1 MVSLNFQSEH
11 SMENVNINRLKELS
25 DSASNFYN
33 DLTESQNWVLNNLK
47 YEDQDFLNN
56 KIRGAKVDVRKIS
69 RSVLNRPVFA
79 MFGVSQVGKS
89 YLVKNLLSVKG
100 KSLMV
105 GPNGEF
111 DFLSEINPPGNGAES
126 TGVVSR
132 FTIAPK
138 FSNNNYPIQCKLL
151 SVKDVLLILF
161 DSYFNDLVKLEQYA
175 SKEVIQDFLVKL
187 EEKYSA
193 SIDHQTFL
201 TSDDLWE
208 MKNYFSRRFLKF
220 SFYVDIIESA
230 GFWQTLEKMLPR
242 IPSEDLSQVF
252 GFIWNQSPVY
262 NAVLY
267 RLISELKSL
276 NFESSV
282 WVTTNAILRTGGHIL
297 DVSRLD
303 GVLDDE
309 EIITVFIESDKEVN
323 ARITL
328 VSALTAELV
337 LPLPES
343 IQNEKEFL
351 KNTDLLDFPGARGR
365 LTLKEH
371 DISEQTI
378 DKLYLRGKISYLFNS
393 YSDNYEVNNLL
404 FCMNDNQI
412 EVNELPDLV
421 NSWIEDNIGKT
432 SSERESNLKQNQL
445 PPLFVV
451 FTFFNRQLEFNAA
464 NDNKDLTYKWDNRFN
479 KFFVEGAVSAK
490 YDWHVRWTNSKP
502 KFGNFYFLRDYRFS
516 SGTFDGFETQ
526 GEETQIV
533 PSRESYMSNLKDSF
547 LQFPFVQNHIDNPN
561 ELWEQSA
568 TLNHDGSD
576 LIIQKLLPSANN
588 VVKVQN
594 YASRLNNHRNS
605 IVSDL
610 RNKLHVDD
618 VSEQRKKAFTA
629 ARNIEFGFLRLF
641 ENPKIQFNA
650 FISHLLVSETEVYN
664 LIHANLVESSVESS
678 IDSNSVFRQSYPM
691 LSFDFSRMKNLELL
705 KNELMFSTTQEVE
718 DFLSMQGIDLDKALE
733 NKNKTTS
740 EKLVDII
747 IDHWKLKIS
756 WENFQT
762 FFQAGLTK
770 SVFELYVE
778 NLFKT
783 FSLLHLGDQLVEL
796 FRKKIHV
803 VKYTRESEEYLAS
816 VSTALLNEFVTN
828 FGYNFISIEKLND
841 IEELKGDFPV
851 DFLMLKSENNSVTEK
866 ELKDLFEGMGNK
878 LNQSSSQLSDAFR
891 QYIQKIKV
899 VLLSNCGFVSYDI
912 QSNIQLSE
920 IVVRMEQLNIDYNSY
935 E

>member
-1 MVSLNFQSEH
+1 
-11 SMENVNINRLKELS
+11 MENVNINRLKELS
-25 DSASNFYN
+25 DSASLFYT
-33 DLTESQNWVLNNLK
+33 DLSESQKWVLSNLK
-47 YEDQDFLNN
+47 YEEQDFLNN
-56 KIRGAKVDVRKIS
+56 KIKGAKVDVRKIS
-69 RSVLNRPVFA
+69 RSILNRPVFA

-132 FTIAPK
+132 FTIAPH
-138 FSNNNYPIQCKLL
+138 FNNVNYPIQCKLL

-161 DSYFNDLVKLEQYA
+161 DSYFNDLVKLETYA
-175 SKEVIQDFLVKL
+175 SKEFIQDFLVGL
-187 EEKYSA
+187 ESKYTSREEQN
-193 SIDHQTFL
+193 SFL
-201 TSDDLWE
+201 TADDLWE

-220 SFYVDIIESA
+220 SFYVDIIEKA
-230 GFWQTLEKMLPR
+230 GFWNALEKILPR

-267 RLISELKSL
+267 RLVSELKAL

-282 WVTTNAILRTGGHIL
+282 WVSTNAILRTGGHIL

-309 EIITVFIESDKEVN
+309 EIFTVITESEKEIN

-328 VSALTAELV
+328 ISALTAELV
-337 LPLPES
+337 LPLPKS
-343 IQNEKEFL
+343 IENEKEFL
-351 KNTDLLDFPGARGR
+351 QNTDLLDFPGARGR

-371 DISEQTI
+371 DISELTI

-421 NSWIEDNIGKT
+421 NSWIEDNIGRT
-432 SSERESNLKQNQL
+432 ASERESNLKQNQL

-464 NDNKDLTYKWDNRFN
+464 NDNKDLSYKWDNRFN
-479 KFFVEGAVSAK
+479 KFFVDGAVSTK
-490 YDWHVRWTNSKP
+490 YDWHLRWTNSKP

-516 SGTFDGFETQ
+516 SGTFDGFEEN
-526 GEETQIV
+526 GMETQV
-533 PSRESYMSNLKDSF
+533 LPARETYMSNLKESF
-547 LQFPFVQNHIDNPN
+547 LQFPFVQDHIENPL
-561 ELWEQSA
+561 ELWQESA
-568 TLNHDGSD
+568 SPNRDGSD

-588 VVKVQN
+588 FVKVQN
-594 YASRLNNHRNS
+594 YVSRLNNHRNS
-605 IVSDL
+605 LVNDL
-610 RNKLHVDD
+610 KSKLHIDD
-618 VSEQRKKAFTA
+618 VSEQRKKAFSA
-629 ARNIEFGFLRLF
+629 ARNIEFGFMKLF
-641 ENPKIQFNA
+641 ENPKVQFNA
-650 FISHLLVSETEVYN
+650 FLSHLLVSETEVYN
-664 LIHANLVESSVESS
+664 LIHSNLVESSVETS
-678 IDSNSVFRQSYPM
+678 IDSNAVFRQSYPM
-691 LSFDFSRMKNLELL
+691 LSFEYSRMKNLEIL
-705 KNELMFSTTQEVE
+705 KNELMFSSIQEVE
-718 DFLSMQGIDLDKALE
+718 EFLNTQGIDLDKALE

-740 EKLVDII
+740 EKLADII
-747 IDHWKLKIS
+747 IDHWKQKMS

-770 SVFELYVE
+770 SVFELYIE

-783 FSLLHLGDQLVEL
+783 FSLLHLEDQLVEL

-828 FGYNFISIEKLND
+828 FGYSFISVEKLND
-841 IEELKGDFPV
+841 IEELKGDFPI
-851 DFLMLKSENNSVTEK
+851 DFSILRSANTSVSEK
-866 ELKDLFEGMGNK
+866 ELKDLFDGMGNK
-878 LNQSSSQLSDAFR
+878 LNHNSSQLSDAFR

-899 VLLSNCGFVSYDI
+899 VLLSNCGFVNFDI
-912 QSNIQLSE
+912 QSNDQLSE
-920 IVVRMEQLNIDYNSY
+920 LLGRLEQLNFDYY
-935 E
+935 GHE